1 MTRFSSRLALLAA
14 TVAMAGCCHDY
25 PSRSYAFD
33 APDPDLQPML
43 QACVDTR
50 CGNFC
55 ISPACRAACIRV
67 VQLAGDPLG
76 DELTD
81 CQVFLGDEANA
92 RAPGAAAVVYVGS
105 KSCGL

>member
-1 MTRFSSRLALLAA
+1 MTRSFARLALLAA
-14 TVAMAGCCHDY
+14 AAATAGCCETY

-33 APDPDLQPML
+33 TPDPELQPML
-43 QACVDTR
+43 QACVDTQ

-55 ISPACRAACIRV
+55 ISPECRAACIRV

-81 CQVFLGDEANA
+81 CMVFLGEEAQA